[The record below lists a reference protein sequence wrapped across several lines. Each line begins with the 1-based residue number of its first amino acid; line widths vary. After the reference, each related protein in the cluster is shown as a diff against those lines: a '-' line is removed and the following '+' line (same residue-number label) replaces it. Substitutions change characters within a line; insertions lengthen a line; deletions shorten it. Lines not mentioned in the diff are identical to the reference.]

1 MDNILWLYGSQCR
14 NFILYSYLCK
24 IIILDGNIVIS
35 NIFRCNFLIFLGVPI
50 GGIGGGTIGR
60 GFKGEFCRYQV
71 VPGMY
76 EYETVKAN
84 QFIVNIQNSD
94 NVTVY
99 NSVLS
104 CLK

>member
-1 MDNILWLYGSQCR
+1 MI
-14 NFILYSYLCK
+14 
-24 IIILDGNIVIS
+24 IS
-35 NIFRCNFLIFLGVPI
+35 NNITIYFDYFIFSGVPL

-76 EYETVKAN
+76 EYETVQAN
-84 QFIVNIQNSD
+84 QFIVNIQNSE
-94 NVTVY
+94 NITVY
-99 NSVLS
+99 NNVLS

>member
-1 MDNILWLYGSQCR
+1 MTDSIFVYYCIEFWSS
-14 NFILYSYLCK
+14 FSYVLIK
-24 IIILDGNIVIS
+24 IYFS
-35 NIFRCNFLIFLGVPI
+35 GVPI

-71 VPGMY
+71 VPGIY
-76 EYETVKAN
+76 EYETVLAN

-94 NVTVY
+94 NITVY

-104 CLK
+104 CLKWGKKNWNNEIMCIDLTF

>member
-1 MDNILWLYGSQCR
+1 LSR
-14 NFILYSYLCK
+14 NDAK
-24 IIILDGNIVIS
+24 ITIDLDY
-35 NIFRCNFLIFLGVPI
+35 FMFLGVPL

-76 EYETVKAN
+76 EYETVQAN
-84 QFIVNIQNSD
+84 QFIVNIQNSE
-94 NVTVY
+94 NITIY
-99 NSVLS
+99 NNVLS